1 MLVCLICACMREV
14 KVFRIKCVMKHRTF
28 PEKFVLEVPA
38 LKKEHAIEY
47 VYSVLGS
54 RHKLSRKRIVIEE
67 VEEISPEKV
76 KRSEI
81 KELLNIE
88 KIVL

>member
-1 MLVCLICACMREV
+1 MSKV
-14 KVFRIKCVMKHRTF
+14 KVFRVKGVMKHRTF

-38 LKKEHAIEY
+38 LKEEHAIEY

-54 RHKLSRKRIVIEE
+54 RHKLNRKKIVIEE
-67 VEEISPEKV
+67 VKEISPDEIQQ
-76 KRSEI
+76 SEI
-81 KELLNIE
+81 RELLSLE